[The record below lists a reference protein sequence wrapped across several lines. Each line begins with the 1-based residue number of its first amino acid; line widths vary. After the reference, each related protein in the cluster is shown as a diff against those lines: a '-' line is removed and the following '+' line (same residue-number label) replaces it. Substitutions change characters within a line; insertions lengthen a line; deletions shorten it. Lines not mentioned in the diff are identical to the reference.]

1 MKTRIFILLAGVL
14 ALTVACNNEEKS
26 GATADNNNNQSSELV
41 PVTLT
46 AQTESATRGAAGT
59 TINDTYIAS
68 NQDVTV
74 RIAAHESTN
83 FTDYVY
89 KTGDNG
95 ALTLPANPPYYPTTG
110 TIDIRAYHPAGVDQY
125 FSVQT
130 NQSTDAGYIASDLMW
145 SEGVSDVSR
154 TYSAQT
160 LTFAHKLCKI
170 VVNATGIGGV
180 SQINTITLN
189 GVKPTV
195 DFSTTT
201 GALTG
206 DASGAPTNI
215 TLLTGGTT
223 SPVTATAII
232 PAQTITGNLITFT
245 GKTSSGGDF
254 TAIYKVPSGKT
265 FAAGSVNTFTLNVS
279 WAEVTGQNAVSD
291 WSDGGNTPGKIYT
304 E

>member
-1 MKTRIFILLAGVL
+1 MKIRNYVLLAGVL
-14 ALTVACNNEEKS
+14 ALTVACNNDEKS
-26 GATADNNNNQSSELV
+26 AATAANGQSSDLV

-46 AQTESATRGAAGT
+46 AQTQSSTRGAAGT

-74 RIAAHESTN
+74 RIAQHGTIE

-110 TIDIRAYHPAGVDQY
+110 TIDICAYHPAGVDQY

-145 SEGVSDVSR
+145 SDGVSDVSR

-180 SQINTITLN
+180 SKINTITLN

-206 DASGAPTNI
+206 AASGDPTNI
-215 TLLTGGTT
+215 TLLTDGTT
-223 SPVTATAII
+223 GTVTATAII

-245 GKTSSGGDF
+245 GKTSSDGNF
-254 TAIYKVPSGKT
+254 TAIYKVPSGKEFT
-265 FAAGSVNTFTLNVS
+265 AGSVNTFTLNVS
-279 WAEVTGQNAVSD
+279 WAEVTGQNAVTD

>member
-14 ALTVACNNEEKS
+14 ALTVACNNDDKT
-26 GATADNNNNQSSELV
+26 ATADNGQSSDRV

-74 RIAAHESTN
+74 RIAQHGTIE

-95 ALTLPANPPYYPTTG
+95 ALNLPANPPYYPTTG
-110 TIDIRAYHPAGVDQY
+110 TIDIRAYHPAGADQY

-130 NQSTDAGYIASDLMW
+130 DQSTDAGYIASDLMW
-145 SEGVSDVSR
+145 SDGVSNVSR

-189 GVKPTV
+189 KVKPTV
-195 DFSTTT
+195 NFSTTT

-206 DASGAPTNI
+206 DASGDASDI

-254 TAIYKVPSGKT
+254 TAIYKVPSGKI

>member
-1 MKTRIFILLAGVL
+1 MKIQNLFLLAGVL
-14 ALTVACNNEEKS
+14 ALTVACNNEDKS
-26 GATADNNNNQSSELV
+26 TATAANGQSSDLV

-46 AQTESATRGAAGT
+46 AQTESSTRAGATL
-59 TINDTYIAS
+59 NDSYIAA
-68 NQDVTV
+68 NQDVKV
-74 RIAAHESTN
+74 RIAPHNTIE
-83 FTDYVY
+83 FTDYTY
-89 KTGDNG
+89 TTGENG
-95 ALTLPANPPYYPTTG
+95 ALILPNNPPYYPTTG
-110 TIDIRAYHPAGVDQY
+110 SIDIRAYHPASVDQY

-130 NQSTDAGYIASDLMW
+130 NQSTDANYIASDLMW
-145 SEGVSDVSR
+145 SDGVDDVSK

-160 LTFAHKLCKI
+160 LTFTHKLCK
-170 VVNATGIGGV
+170 VVVIATGIGGV
-180 SQINTITLN
+180 SQISSITLN
-189 GVKPTV
+189 QVKPTV
-195 DFSTTT
+195 DFSTTNGT
-201 GALTG
+201 IMG
-206 DASGAPTNI
+206 DASGDATNI

-254 TAIYKVPSGKT
+254 TAIYKVPSGKA